1 VTFADFGAAAVAVVL
16 ALVPAAIALFALHS
30 ATSALRLEERLGR
43 GGYRAVAAVIG
54 TATGVAFLGLTWAFA
69 GANYLKPR
77 CLAFGDPEYATVFE
91 EQAEPVRSDGL
102 MLDAGSPPPAWAAS
116 LLGPG
121 RFAFYSV
128 AAVDGRAASRMPA
141 DAAGTARAIL
151 RVRRSSARP
160 NLWLRLGTD
169 RFEVFDAVTRMR
181 LAIGSELWVDAGP
194 VRYRCG
200 IASGPAPVRSRD
212 YPPGDGV
219 FAFVR
224 RAVLPPGAAGGD

>member
-16 ALVPAAIALFALHS
+16 ALVPAAIVLLGLNA
-30 ATSALRLEERLGR
+30 ATGALRLEERLGR

-54 TATGVAFLGLTWAFA
+54 TGTGVAFLGLTWAFA

-77 CLAFGDPEYATVFE
+77 CLAFGDPEYATAFE
-91 EQAEPVRSDGL
+91 EPAEPVRSDGL
-102 MLDAGSPPPAWAAS
+102 VLDAGSPPPAWAAR
-116 LLGPG
+116 LIGPG
-121 RFAFYSV
+121 RFAFYAI
-128 AAVDGRAASRMPA
+128 AAADGRPATRTPAA
-141 DAAGTARAIL
+141 AAGTARAIL

-160 NLWLRLGTD
+160 NLWLRLGND
-169 RFEVFDAVTRMR
+169 RFEVFDTVTRTR
-181 LAIGSELWVDAGP
+181 LARGNELWVDAGP

-224 RAVLPPGAAGGD
+224 GAVLPPGAAGTD